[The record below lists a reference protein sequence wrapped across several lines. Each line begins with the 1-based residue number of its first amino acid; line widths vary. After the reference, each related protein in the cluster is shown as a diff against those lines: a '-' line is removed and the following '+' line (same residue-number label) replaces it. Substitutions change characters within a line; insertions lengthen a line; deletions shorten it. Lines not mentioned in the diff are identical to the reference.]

1 MRLTELSKAK
11 SLVTIFARLASITGS
26 TESVIHGTDWGF
38 SLSSSTTGWMV
49 ISPSNN
55 GVVMAWLH
63 FRFDKTIRRDRE
75 PATAQLQGGVRCAQ
89 TPCHNA
95 HYIEREIGR
104 FADQKQKLLLA
115 DRNQLGVAGS
125 NCCRAARRAID
136 QSHFS
141 KNAVLR

>member
-1 MRLTELSKAK
+1 
-11 SLVTIFARLASITGS
+11 
-26 TESVIHGTDWGF
+26 
-38 SLSSSTTGWMV
+38 MV

-89 TPCHNA
+89 TPRHNA
-95 HYIEREIGR
+95 HYIEREIER
-104 FADQKQKLLLA
+104 IADQKQKLLLA

-125 NCCRAARRAID
+125 NCCCAARRAIKGI
-136 QSHFS
+136 SPKMLYCGKVS
-141 KNAVLR
+141 STRLPRRISTSPL